1 VQMAKGVSVEW
12 RVVAAG
18 LQTGALSDC
27 TLVAYVNALQ
37 VVFECQVSDRP
48 RPRVR
53 QRTCLAVRF
62 KESNIANHRS
72 R

>member
-18 LQTGALSDC
+18 LQTGALPDC
-27 TLVAYVNALQ
+27 TLVANVNALQ
-37 VVFECQVSDRP
+37 VVFECQASDRP
-48 RPRVR
+48 RPWMRAAHLLVR
-53 QRTCLAVRF
+53 SN
-62 KESNIANHRS
+62 ESSIANHRS